1 MILEVDHAKRRI
13 SLGRKQCLENPWKK
27 FSEKNK
33 KGDIAEGKIKN
44 VTDFGIFVE
53 LTNDLDGLIHLTDIS
68 WEETG
73 EEIGRASCRER
84 V

>member
-1 MILEVDHAKRRI
+1 MLGKPLEKVF
-13 SLGRKQCLENPWKK
+13 RKK
-27 FSEKNK
+27 K

-68 WEETG
+68 WEDL
-73 EEIGRASCRER
+73 
-84 V
+84 VKML